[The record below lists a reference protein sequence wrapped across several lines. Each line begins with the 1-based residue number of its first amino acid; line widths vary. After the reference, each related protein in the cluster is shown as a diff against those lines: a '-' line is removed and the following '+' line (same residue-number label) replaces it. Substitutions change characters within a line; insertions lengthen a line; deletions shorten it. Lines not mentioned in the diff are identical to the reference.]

1 VLDENEKE
9 MLLRWDE
16 VFLTASSKAGQ
27 DGMEA
32 FKAAVQKSVSVN
44 IPLQK
49 KGDTLVLDNW
59 RMLHGRSHI
68 GQQFLDRRI
77 SRAYLEEIF

>member
-1 VLDENEKE
+1 
-9 MLLRWDE
+9 
-16 VFLTASSKAGQ
+16 
-27 DGMEA
+27 MEA